1 MILKKSWIYVLDFR
15 LKVRLLKLEITLVCS
30 IFGEMLIGFLKCN
43 FFRSAYVESV
53 LLNALHVATFA
64 MANIDA
70 KQLLSKCM

>member
-1 MILKKSWIYVLDFR
+1 
-15 LKVRLLKLEITLVCS
+15 
-30 IFGEMLIGFLKCN
+30 MLIGFLKRN

-53 LLNALHVATFA
+53 LLNALHVAMFA